1 MKAYKVTLLIIDHD
15 KLGKEAI
22 VNEIE
27 NVRYPNRCLS
37 PSVMSIQSREIGEWS
52 DNHPLNFQS
61 RYKAEFN
68 KLFSNK
74 DVDD

>member
-37 PSVMSIQSREIGEWS
+37 PRVMSIQSREIGEWH
-52 DNHPLNFQS
+52 DNNPLNLTHN
-61 RYKAEFN
+61 YKSEFD

-74 DVDD
+74 E